1 MIKWWF
7 KFSKLFFAFRK
18 RKKIL
23 WLTIKNSYWLDLRE
37 DNRMHTN
44 DALFPLIED
53 KKKQV
58 IRSWWRLYYC
68 LFYGDICKNKFFV
81 STCNKKG
88 RVHLY
93 IIYLSTVPRVYIR
106 HNLQFDRSCAIGL
119 PPRLYSNANIQ
130 KERLMCVSIEIVY
143 TL

>member
-1 MIKWWF
+1 
-7 KFSKLFFAFRK
+7 
-18 RKKIL
+18 
-23 WLTIKNSYWLDLRE
+23 
-37 DNRMHTN
+37 MHTN

-68 LFYGDICKNKFFV
+68 LFYGDLCKNKFFV
-81 STCNKKG
+81 SICNKKG
-88 RVHLY
+88 RVYLY

-143 TL
+143 TLSTSSVLRKRKTFDEIYAYIYYIYIVKNNNIR